1 MKIKEKDLPISNK
14 LWLSVTQAA
23 KLLGVEQK
31 TIRRAIK
38 TKEVLYLIEGNRYSL
53 EMGSLLGWAHQSP
66 RLKNKLGRDGIGK
79 FVKEWKEE
87 FVGIKALKHKS
98 IKTQE
103 HLFVF
108 LF

>member
-1 MKIKEKDLPISNK
+1 MVQREQELPISNK

-38 TKEVLYLIEGNRYSL
+38 AKEILYVVESNRYSL

-66 RLKNKLGRDGIGK
+66 RLKNKLAREGIGK

-87 FVGIKALKHKS
+87 FVRH
-98 IKTQE
+98 
-103 HLFVF
+103 
-108 LF
+108 

>member
-14 LWLSVTQAA
+14 LWLSVSQAA

-38 TKEVLYLIEGNRYSL
+38 TKEISYLVEGNRYSL
-53 EMGSLLGWAHQSP
+53 EMGSLLIWANQSP
-66 RLKNKLGRDGIGK
+66 RLINKLARDGIGK

-87 FVGIKALKHKS
+87 FAP
-98 IKTQE
+98 
-103 HLFVF
+103 
-108 LF
+108 